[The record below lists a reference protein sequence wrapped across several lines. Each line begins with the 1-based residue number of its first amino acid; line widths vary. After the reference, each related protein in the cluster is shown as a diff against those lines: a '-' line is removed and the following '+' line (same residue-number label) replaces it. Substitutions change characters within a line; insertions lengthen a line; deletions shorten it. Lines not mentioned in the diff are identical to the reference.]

1 MLSEHLAPSR
11 RLRALH
17 APRVSPAAGYRVP
30 MALVR
35 WARSHAEDLLV
46 PLGARWLHV
55 QAVAE
60 RARRVAGM
68 LPEGDQN
75 MLIAAA
81 WLHDI
86 GYAPMLAATGLH
98 PLDGARHL
106 EDLGVDRRLCCL
118 VAHHSGAWFEAE
130 ERGLAAELG
139 AFDQEHG
146 PVMDALI
153 YADMTTGPSGEP
165 LDFEARIAEILGRYP
180 PDHPVHRAISRS
192 RLVLAAAVE
201 RTAQQLAAQPI

>member
-1 MLSEHLAPSR
+1 
-11 RLRALH
+11 
-17 APRVSPAAGYRVP
+17 V
-30 MALVR
+30 
-35 WARSHAEDLLV
+35 
-46 PLGARWLHV
+46 HV

-60 RARRVAGM
+60 QARRIAGV
-68 LPEGDQN
+68 LPEGEQDT
-75 MLIAAA
+75 LIAAA

-86 GYAPMLAATGLH
+86 GYAPELATTGFH

-106 EDLGVDRRLCCL
+106 ETLGVDRRLCCL

-130 ERGLAAELG
+130 ERGFTTALAAFE
-139 AFDQEHG
+139 QEHG

-153 YADMTTGPSGEP
+153 YADMTTGPGGEP

-192 RLVLAAAVE
+192 RLMLAAAVE
-201 RTAQQLAAQPI
+201 RTARQLADAARGSA